1 MMQEEQVK
9 LWGDKP
15 YYSLDHYFKKTFGTK
30 VYKIALNAGMTCPV
44 RDGTLG
50 SRGCI
55 FCSKG
60 GSGDFASAAAVNGK
74 PDIKAQ
80 LEEGKKLV
88 SSKNPVKYL
97 AYFQAYTNTYA
108 PADELRS
115 LYKAALD
122 DRDVIGISIATRP
135 DCLPDEVLKLL
146 DELKREYPKKVIWIE
161 LGLQT
166 IHRETVKYIRRGYEA
181 SVFELAVHRLND
193 MGIPVVVHVILGL
206 PGESVEMMHSTIE
219 YLNTF
224 PIFGIKLQLLHVL
237 SGTDMADDFEARK
250 FDVLTR
256 SEYTDIVI
264 SCMELLSPEIVIHR
278 LTGDG
283 PKSILIAP
291 GWSGDKKT
299 VMNGIHSEMRKR
311 NTFQGRLYGRN

>member
-146 DELKREYPKKVIWIE
+146 DELKREYPQKVIWIE

-166 IHRETVKYIRRGYEA
+166 IHRETVKYIRRGYET

-193 MGIPVVVHVILGL
+193 MGIPVAVMPADNPDNIIKDKVTGQSK
-206 PGESVEMMHSTIE
+206 GFGFVEMSDEKFLFFLMNFEKHE
-219 YLNTF
+219 C
-224 PIFGIKLQLLHVL
+224 IKM
-237 SGTDMADDFEARK
+237 TNM
-250 FDVLTR
+250 FDILEPHFQIITGVGENGGYHAQIL
-256 SEYTDIVI
+256 I
-264 SCMELLSPEIVIHR
+264 SSLLSE
-278 LTGDG
+278 DN
-283 PKSILIAP
+283 
-291 GWSGDKKT
+291 
-299 VMNGIHSEMRKR
+299 MNE
-311 NTFQGRLYGRN
+311 N